1 MSTNSIAAIEAALTG
16 KAGSAFATATKLLA
30 ALGYESERTLP
41 EQTGNPH
48 ELIGDLPDTKAKREF
63 LRKSDTVHLIF
74 QITDSELGQ
83 ASLFVEDKVDPG
95 QLQSYVFIAVA
106 LQGDDYS
113 RTSLARMTRLLNK
126 QFPMP
131 VMVLF
136 GYGAEESQRLSIAII
151 NRRRHRR
158 DKDKEV
164 LGKVTLIH
172 EINMA
177 SPHRGHLDI
186 LDSFSIAR
194 LKKHQSINNFD
205 TLHAAWEEV
214 FNVQLLNKR
223 FYRQLSDWYFWALS
237 LVQFPDDVEKDA
249 KKRNATS
256 LIRLLTR
263 LIFCWFL
270 KEKGLIPSRLFQED
284 TLGRILKSL
293 KPGESTFYHAILQ
306 NLFFA
311 TLNQKMGTDNNG
323 NPRRKFAKDG
333 GFPTNRNNHG
343 LYNLYRYESLFQEGE
358 EAALE
363 EFADIPF
370 LNGGLFEC
378 LDHENENS
386 KVQYVDGFSR
396 NPRKQARVPNEL
408 FFGEVRTVD
417 LSEPYADKTCKNQ
430 RVGGLIPILNAYKFT
445 IVENTP
451 VDQEIALDPELLGM
465 VFENLLASYNPETQ
479 TTARKQTGSFYT
491 PRPIVDYMV
500 DESLK
505 AHLAATLTRDA
516 AMGAADASTGL
527 EILFT
532 YTEKEHP
539 FNPPEVKALI
549 QAIDNCKILDPACG
563 SGAFPMGVLHK
574 LVFILQKLDPENEQW
589 KQRQIET
596 AEKITDSQARDSA
609 IQAIERDF
617 AENELD
623 YGRKLYLIENC
634 LYGVD
639 IQPIAIQI
647 AKLRFFISL
656 VCDQKVNRDNDNH
669 GIQALPNL
677 ETRFVAADTL
687 LPLTFTE
694 TLSRDKISPLEEDLR
709 TNKERYFH
717 ATNRATKRRCQD
729 NDRKL
734 RKSLAKELKKIGMPP
749 DAADKISQW
758 DFMDQNTHADWFDV
772 EYMFGIADGFDVVI
786 GNPPYLRIQ
795 GIRESTPEKVDFYRK
810 HYVSATGSFDLYT
823 IFMERGMQLL
833 KEKGILNYI
842 SPDKWVNASFGKG
855 IRDYAVKSRNVHK
868 LISFGAH
875 QVFSACTY
883 SSLVWMGTKPSPDIL
898 YDKIEPS
905 DSTYVTLNKEL
916 EKIELSHIPY
926 SQLSSDPWILTSG
939 ANTNVMNKLL
949 RFDRILGSALK
960 MFVGL
965 QTSKDTVYFLKES
978 KENKDYYK
986 ALSPELGENI
996 EIEKGLV
1003 KLLLL
1008 GDQVHRYENLQTSN
1022 LVVFPYNLP
1031 SDVGGKAVLMSAS
1044 QIASDFPKGW
1054 QYLKRCESVL
1064 RKRERGR
1071 FDNNEWYQFGRKQG
1085 IHNGDVKKLLAPDIS
1100 MGGNFSIDYT
1110 GQYYTTTTLYG
1121 YLKKSEAW
1129 ESYEYWLALLNSSVL
1144 WFYLKN
1150 SGSVLANGYFRYK
1163 PAYLGNFPIPPPT
1176 QQQEKTISKLVT
1188 LLLLINRDN
1197 TNEHKEI
1204 LNFFL
1209 EHVIDACIL
1218 ELYFPDHMQE
1228 CNLLFQFH
1236 IIPLLDKYNFGMSEN
1251 KKLQF
1256 VEHFYRTINTPD
1268 HPIRNNLLRLTAASP
1283 NLLGVI
1289 KAGGAL

>member
-596 AEKITDSQARDSA
+596 AEKIADSQARDSA

-687 LPLTFTE
+687 IGLPSQLGQMGFHQ
-694 TLSRDKISPLEEDLR
+694 SSIVLELEKKLKNLR
-709 TNKERYFH
+709 HQHFA
-717 ATNRATKRRCQD
+717 ATTRR
-729 NDRKL
+729 
-734 RKSLAKELKKIGMPP
+734 KKIELQGK
-749 DAADKISQW
+749 DKECREALADELFRGAVYESGNRSRAPT
-758 DFMDQNTHADWFDV
+758 QNYTRMLADWDPYNATAVAKFFDSKW
-772 EYMFGIADGFDVVI
+772 MFSLDSFHLVI
-786 GNPPYLRIQ
+786 GNPPYIQLQKDGGKLANSYQDLGYKTFARTGDIYQLFYEKGCGLLGQKGVLCYITSNSWLKAKYGEKTRQFFSENHTLLRLLEMGKNIFDNAIVDTNIIILCQ
-795 GIRESTPEKVDFYRK
+795 GKSSESALAVDMDRLSDKTFPPKPSLWASIKPQGGKAWMVMSPIEQSIMEK
-810 HYVSATGSFDLYT
+810 
-823 IFMERGMQLL
+823 MERIGTPLKDWDISIYRGVLTGLNEAFIVDNATREALIAQDPASADLL
-833 KEKGILNYI
+833 KPILR
-842 SPDKWVNASFGKG
+842 G
-855 IRDYAVKSRNVHK
+855 RDIKRYRAD
-868 LISFGAH
+868 
-875 QVFSACTY
+875 
-883 SSLVWMGTKPSPDIL
+883 W
-898 YDKIEPS
+898 
-905 DSTYVTLNKEL
+905 KEL
-916 EKIELSHIPY
+916 WLIDTHNGYADVKPI
-926 SQLSSDPWILTSG
+926 
-939 ANTNVMNKLL
+939 NVNNYPVIKAHLNRFWSKLAK
-949 RFDRILGSALK
+949 RQD
-960 MFVGL
+960 
-965 QTSKDTVYFLKES
+965 
-978 KENKDYYK
+978 
-986 ALSPELGENI
+986 
-996 EIEKGLV
+996 KG
-1003 KLLLL
+1003 
-1008 GDQVHRYENLQTSN
+1008 YT
-1022 LVVFPYNLP
+1022 PYNLRNCAYHEEFMR
-1031 SDVGGKAVLMSAS
+1031 DKLVWIGLDGN
-1044 QIASDFPKGW
+1044 
-1054 QYLKRCESVL
+1054 E
-1064 RKRERGR
+1064 GR
-1071 FDNNEWYQFGRKQG
+1071 FAYDDQNLFCANTAFLMTGK
-1085 IHNGDVKKLLAPDIS
+1085 S
-1100 MGGNFSIDYT
+1100 MK
-1110 GQYYTTTTLYG
+1110 
-1121 YLKKSEAW
+1121 YLC
-1129 ESYEYWLALLNSSVL
+1129 ALLNSRLVT
-1144 WFYLKN
+1144 WFMQMISLN
-1150 SGSVLANGYFRYK
+1150 SGMGVTRWIRFTVENI
-1163 PAYLGNFPIPPPT
+1163 PIP
-1176 QQQEKTISKLVT
+1176 QIISSQQEPFINLLNKLFNFSDENMKIKHIETEEKISE
-1188 LLLLINRDN
+1188 LIY
-1197 TNEHKEI
+1197 
-1204 LNFFL
+1204 
-1209 EHVIDACIL
+1209 
-1218 ELYFPDHMQE
+1218 ELYEM
-1228 CNLLFQFH
+1228 
-1236 IIPLLDKYNFGMSEN
+1236 DKSEIRFIENIYNS
-1251 KKLQF
+1251 
-1256 VEHFYRTINTPD
+1256 
-1268 HPIRNNLLRLTAASP
+1268 A
-1283 NLLGVI
+1283 
-1289 KAGGAL
+1289 